1 MRILLVDDDQDSRRH
16 VANFLRDLGHAVIEC
31 SDGDEALN
39 RFQREDFPMVL
50 SDIKMPTMSGLELLK
65 NIKAAAD
72 NANTSVVLFTGHG
85 DMDSAITALRSG
97 AYDYLLKPIN
107 VEELA
112 IITGRIEQYHLL
124 RAEAAM
130 PFVLQTAAA
139 TPESQAELIK
149 LRQLVSQSIGMKH
162 IGIFSATMQNI
173 IEQAW
178 KYHSDRTIPVLI
190 QGETGTGKEIIARLI
205 HFGNHAGIGPFMDI
219 NCPAITPTLFESE
232 MFGYEEGS
240 FTGSLRGGRPGKI
253 ELAHGGT
260 LFLDEVS
267 EIPFE
272 LQGKLLRV
280 IQEKELY
287 RVGGARK
294 IKTDIRIIC
303 ATNGDLAACVQNRK
317 FRQDLYYRLQGGI
330 ITIPP
335 LRDRKN
341 EILPFALHFM
351 KLAKERKKKQFA
363 AISKEAA
370 LLLTE
375 YPWPGNI
382 RELKNLIEWIVFM
395 YDEKEIRP
403 QHLKMITAPDP
414 DTNSRENILNT
425 KTYNLPEEPLD
436 LEWYMQDIVHKALK
450 KFGGNK
456 TKTAQYL
463 GISRSSLSCRL
474 KKTPD

>member
-1 MRILLVDDDQDSRRH
+1 MRILLVDDDHDSRRH
-16 VANFLRDLGHAVIEC
+16 VANFLRDLGHAVTEC
-31 SDGDEALN
+31 GDGDEALE
-39 RFQREDFPMVL
+39 RFRRECFPMVL

-65 NIKAAAD
+65 TIKAAD
-72 NANTSVVLFTGHG
+72 SNNTSIVLFTGHS

-112 IITGRIEQYHLL
+112 IITEKIAQYHALGTEP
-124 RAEAAM
+124 AKPFAVQTEAAI
-130 PFVLQTAAA
+130 PRADLA
-139 TPESQAELIK
+139 K
-149 LRQLVSQSIGMKH
+149 LRKLVSQSIGMEH
-162 IGIFSATMQNI
+162 IGIFSETMQSI
-173 IEQAW
+173 IEQAC
-178 KYHSDRTIPVLI
+178 KYHTDRTIPVLI

-205 HFGNHAGIGPFMDI
+205 HSGNHTGTGPFMDI
-219 NCPAITPTLFESE
+219 NCPAITATLFESE

-253 ELAHGGT
+253 ELAYGGT

-267 EIPFE
+267 EIPLE

-303 ATNGDLAACVQNRK
+303 ATNTDLAACVQTRK

-335 LRDRKN
+335 LRNRKN

-351 KLAKERKKKQFA
+351 KLAREHKKKQFA
-363 AISKEAA
+363 AISQEAA
-370 LLLTE
+370 HLLTE
-375 YPWPGNI
+375 HSWPGNI

-403 QHLKMITAPDP
+403 QHLKMITEPDP
-414 DTNSRENILNT
+414 DINSGENILNT
-425 KTYNLPEEPLD
+425 KTYNLPEETLD
-436 LEWYMQDIVHKALK
+436 LDRYMRDIVHKALK